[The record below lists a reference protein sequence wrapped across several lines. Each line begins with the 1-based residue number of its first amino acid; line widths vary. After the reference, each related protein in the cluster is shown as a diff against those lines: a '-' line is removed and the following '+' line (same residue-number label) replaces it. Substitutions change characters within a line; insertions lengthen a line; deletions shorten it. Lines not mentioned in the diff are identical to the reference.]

1 MISKSPYGMIKVE
14 VEDTGIGIK
23 DKDKKKLFKLF
34 GFIDETKELNTNGVG
49 LGLHIS
55 QQIVQQF
62 GGDIFFESKWDFGT
76 NFTFLIRLEK
86 KHENEANNFR
96 CLNP

>member
-1 MISKSPYGMIKVE
+1 MINKSPHGMIKIE

-23 DKDKKKLFKLF
+23 EKDKAKLFKLF

-55 QQIVQQF
+55 
-62 GGDIFFESKWDFGT
+62 
-76 NFTFLIRLEK
+76 
-86 KHENEANNFR
+86 
-96 CLNP
+96 